1 METSYTWSDTPSG
14 GTRMTLRNRGTPAGL
29 ARVAGPLVGRAVAR
43 ANRKDLERLK
53 SVLEAARA
61 AP

>member
-1 METSYTWSDTPSG
+1 
-14 GTRMTLRNRGTPAGL
+14 MTLRNHGTPAGL

-43 ANRKDLERLK
+43 ANRKDLERLR